1 MKTISKLAGIIAVM
15 FTFMQCGD
23 PLDKENL
30 AAITGDLVWSNPQ
43 IAEAYVNDMYA
54 AFMPGFDTG
63 EFSNTDE
70 GGGIYGG
77 STISAYIRGSIIS
90 NSYDYYPYDDI
101 RRINI
106 FLANINGATF
116 GEDVRNSLKGQ
127 ALFWRAWAYFRMVR
141 AYGGVPLIL
150 EPAEPDDEAAIFVP
164 RNKTSECFTQIAK
177 DLDEAIRLLENKSD
191 IGRIDKC
198 AAMAFKGRVLL
209 FKASP
214 QFNRDN
220 SAALW
225 QEAYTANREALEFL
239 DAQGKGLYDDYR
251 NIWLDEMN
259 REVIMVRRYAYP
271 AASNGSSQQGMRPLL
286 YSRGAV
292 GGNVPSLELVNA
304 YPMKDGSRW
313 DPATMDYRKLHQNR
327 DARFYASIAC
337 NGTEPYIS
345 PMFGNENLWTY
356 WFDGDGD
363 PSTGINGKESRADN
377 NSDFGQ
383 WAENLFSYTGFYPAK
398 MLDQTITRVTAPDGS
413 VDWIEIR
420 YAEVLM
426 NYAEAASETGKTDEA
441 LNALYRIRQ
450 RAAIEPGDGS
460 YGIRAAST
468 EELRKVIQDERFVE
482 FAFETKRFWD
492 LRRWRIF
499 GSTFNN
505 MEDKSRHGL
514 RIEYTGDVSQRPR
527 LLTDINS
534 VWDQFTVTVIPD
546 FEPSN
551 VLPEDKYS
559 FFGIPTSVLDRN
571 SKIEQN
577 NTWEGTFNPLE

>member
-1 MKTISKLAGIIAVM
+1 MKKISKLAGIIAVM
-15 FTFMQCGD
+15 FTFMQCGA

-30 AAITGDLVWSNPQ
+30 AAITSDLVWSNPQ

-54 AFMPGFDTG
+54 AFMPEADVR
-63 EFSNTDE
+63 EFIHTDE
-70 GGGIYGG
+70 GGGVNTVYTG
-77 STISAYIRGSIIS
+77 SDYIRGSITS
-90 NSYDYYPYDDI
+90 NSYDYYPYEDI

-106 FLANINGATF
+106 FLANIDDATF

-141 AYGGVPLIL
+141 LYGGVPLIL
-150 EPAEPDDEAAIFVP
+150 EPVEPNDEAAIFVP
-164 RNKTSECFTQIAK
+164 RNKTSECFMQIVK
-177 DLDEAIRLLENKSD
+177 DLDNAIFLLDDKSD

-198 AAMAFKGRVLL
+198 AAMAFKGRVVL

-214 QFNRDN
+214 QFNRNNDV
-220 SAALW
+220 SVW

-259 REVIMVRRYAYP
+259 REVIMVRRHAYP
-271 AASNGSSQQGMRPLL
+271 ASPNGSSQQAMRPLL

-327 DARFYASIAC
+327 DARFYASIAY
-337 NGTEPYIS
+337 NGAAPYIS
-345 PMFGNENLWTY
+345 PMFGNENMWTY
-356 WFDGDGD
+356 WYDADGD

-377 NSDFGQ
+377 NSDFGE
-383 WAENLFSYTGFYPAK
+383 WAEDRYTNTSFYPAK
-398 MLDQTITRVTAPDGS
+398 MLDQTITRVNAPDGS

-420 YAEVLM
+420 YAETLM
-426 NYAEAASETGKTDEA
+426 NYAEAANETGRTDEA

-460 YGIRAAST
+460 YGIQAAST
-468 EELRKVIQDERFVE
+468 DELRKVIQDERFVE
-482 FAFETKRFWD
+482 FAFEVKRFWD
-492 LRRWRIF
+492 LRRWRIYA
-499 GSTFNN
+499 STFNN
-505 MEDKSRHGL
+505 MEGKIRHGL
-514 RIEYTGDVSQRPR
+514 RVEYTGDVSNRPR
-527 LLTDINS
+527 LLTDIDD
-534 VWDQFTVTVIPD
+534 VWDQFEVTVITD
-546 FEPSN
+546 LEPSN